1 MGKWKK
7 ISAAVLVVLQVFV
20 FVGCQSTTG
29 INTESESDSEIG
41 TQAGNSEAV
50 SETEMNSGTEME
62 AETDSVDETELE
74 PEIESVAVDLHEYDF
89 TICYSGDIRLDD
101 NAYTTKRLAE
111 SENGV
116 YDCISPELIT
126 IMQEADIMC
135 INNEFTF
142 TTGGEP
148 TPNKKYTFR
157 GDPAR
162 VSVLLDLGVDVV
174 SLANNHTYDYGVQ
187 SMRDTFTT
195 LDTVGIDYFGAG
207 ETLEDAMK
215 PIYYEIDGKTIA
227 LVGASRAEKY
237 KLTPQATEDSPGILR
252 CYNTELFLQVIQEA
266 DANADFVIAYVHWG
280 TEYSTVL
287 EEAQLTTAK
296 EYLDAGADAIIGA
309 HSHCLQGMEY
319 YDGKPILYGLGNF
332 WFNKE
337 TDETMLVQ
345 LHFSGNDEG
354 GSLEVAIIPAMQQDA
369 QTLIVTEESQ
379 KEQIFSYLEEISI
392 NVEID
397 ENGIMKEKI
406 N

>member
-1 MGKWKK
+1 MCRRKRILVIG
-7 ISAAVLVVLQVFV
+7 LVVLQLFIL
-20 FVGCQSTTG
+20 VGCQKDPVTG
-29 INTESESDSEIG
+29 
-41 TQAGNSEAV
+41 SEAESKSEV
-50 SETEMNSGTEME
+50 ASQSETEMESEPE
-62 AETDSVDETELE
+62 SESETEVE
-74 PEIESVAVDLHEYDF
+74 TESQVVDLHEYDF
-89 TICYSGDIRLDD
+89 TICFSGDIRLDD
-101 NAYTTKRLAE
+101 NAYTTKRLSE

-116 YDCISPELIT
+116 YDCISPELVA

-148 TPNKKYTFR
+148 TPKKKYTFR

-174 SLANNHTYDYGVQ
+174 SLANNHSYDYGEQ
-187 SMRDTFTT
+187 SMLDTFTT
-195 LDTVGIDYFGAG
+195 LDVAGIDYFGAG

-215 PIYYEIDGKTIA
+215 PKYYEIDGKIIA

-252 CYNTELFLQVIQEA
+252 CYDTELFLQVIKEA

-287 EEAQLTTAK
+287 EEAQLTTGK
-296 EYLDAGADAIIGA
+296 QYLDAGADAIIGA

-345 LHFSGNDEG
+345 LHFTGNDEG
-354 GSLEVAIIPAMQQDA
+354 GGLEVSIIPAMQKDA
-369 QTLIVTEESQ
+369 QTSIVTEE
-379 KEQIFSYLEEISI
+379 KERKKIFGFLEDISI
-392 NVEID
+392 NIQID
-397 ENGIMKEKI
+397 ENGVISSTDTV